1 MAQFI
6 KNING
11 RNLIEFDNGGFDS
24 WCVYLTR
31 DNKPRYAPKDIEYFS
46 LFQGLGKVY
55 GGKRIYL
62 DFVEFY
68 NLTNDSVDSSVLNL
82 ISSISNKYKDHTED
96 IDVWFT
102 VIYAGMVAEENK
114 VNAKLKKRIKRLGMH
129 QLLIEE
135 VSPQIAANYSKGKA
149 WRELDKLMILNGF

>member
-11 RNLIEFDNGGFDS
+11 RNLIEFDNGGFDT

-31 DNKPRYAPKDIEYFS
+31 ANNPRYAPKDIEYFS
-46 LFQGLGKVY
+46 ILLELGKIY
-55 GGKRIYL
+55 GGKRIYS

-68 NLTNDSVDSSVLNL
+68 NLTSDRIESSVLNL
-82 ISSISNKYKDHTED
+82 ITSISNKYEDHTEA

-114 VNAKLKKRIKRLGMH
+114 ENAKLKKRIKRLGMH
-129 QLLIEE
+129 QLLIEG
-135 VSPQIAANYSKGKA
+135 VPPQIAANFSRRKK
-149 WRELDKLMILNGF
+149 WRELDKLMALKGF

>member
-11 RNLIEFDNGGFDS
+11 RNLVEFDNGGFDS

-31 DNKPRYAPKDIEYFS
+31 ANNPRYAPKDIEYFS
-46 LFQGLGKVY
+46 ILQGLGKVY
-55 GGKRIYL
+55 GGQRIYS

-68 NLTNDSVDSSVLNL
+68 NLTNDRVDSSVLNL
-82 ISSISNKYKDHTED
+82 ITSISSKYSDHSED
-96 IDVWFT
+96 MDVWFT

-114 VNAKLKKRIKRLGMH
+114 QNAKLKKRIKRLGMY
-129 QLLIEE
+129 QLLIEG
-135 VSPQIAANYSKGKA
+135 VPPQIAANFSKGKT
-149 WRELDKLMILNGF
+149 WRELDKLMVLKGF